1 MTKRPAS
8 YRSGSASFELHLGSA
23 LKAILPGAF
32 QGAVVG
38 SLCVASY
45 FAVEF
50 VVQGGLASFT
60 DFLSLL
66 MLFLAIVMAG
76 TMGGMVVC
84 ALYIVAIGFPLA
96 VLMRKQIA
104 TRLALVAALA
114 VATTAALVSA
124 YLFLQP
130 IWAAEFEAWIVTGMA
145 LGYSLPTG
153 IAYRQA
159 IITERMLSFWSSDV
173 D

>member
-1 MTKRPAS
+1 MTQRPAS

-38 SLCVASY
+38 SLFVACY
-45 FAVEF
+45 FAVNF
-50 VVQGGLASFT
+50 VSQGHLAGFT
-60 DFLSLL
+60 DFLNLL
-66 MLFLAIVMAG
+66 MLFLAIVMGG
-76 TMGGMVVC
+76 TMGGIIVC
-84 ALYIVAIGFPLA
+84 ALYIAAIGFPLA
-96 VLMRKQIA
+96 VLMRRQIA
-104 TRLALVAALA
+104 TRAALIAALA
-114 VATTAALVSA
+114 VATLAALMSA

-130 IWAAEFEAWIVTGMA
+130 LWAAEFEAWLITGMA
-145 LGYSLPTG
+145 LGYALPTG

-159 IITERMLSFWSSDV
+159 IITERMLSFWSTDA